1 MWQKGK
7 KGERDRHELCERAGS
22 CAQHHPGQGSNP
34 HCASP
39 TKLFHCHP
47 GMARKAGHVS
57 HSVSMELGS
66 GRDSTCAPWTVKL
79 RLIPLIV
86 LCHPELPPRHC
97 PLPSPWRYQC
107 FPAPQSTRAG
117 MPGEPS
123 RSAEGGSAPGAGHPP
138 CVKPHP
144 KCWCE
149 P

>member
-34 HCASP
+34 HCASR
-39 TKLFHCHP
+39 TKAVPLSPRDGQEGWTCVTQCEH
-47 GMARKAGHVS
+47 GAGQR
-57 HSVSMELGS
+57 EGQQ
-66 GRDSTCAPWTVKL
+66 CAPWTVKL

-86 LCHPELPPRHC
+86 LCHPGLPPRHC

-107 FPAPQSTRAG
+107 FPAPQNTRAG

-123 RSAEGGSAPGAGHPP
+123 RSAEGGAAPGAGHPP